1 MLANLFA
8 ASLLASGMATAADS
22 CSILVYHR
30 FGDTAA
36 DSMTTTTAVFVQQLT
51 QLRAHGYRIVPLA
64 DLLASLPPGH
74 GLAGKLVAITVDDGH
89 GSVFFDLFPAVQRL
103 NVPVTL
109 FIYPSAIG
117 NAPYALTWA
126 QLRSMTASKLVSI
139 GAHTYWHPDFRVE
152 RRRLT
157 PDAYARFVQFQLTR
171 PRTVLQERLGIDVTL
186 LAWPYGISDEALR
199 RAAQDS
205 GYTAAFALGNRNASG
220 KDTPYALPCHMVVD
234 AVGGQALLARIA
246 KGPAC
251 TP

>member
-1 MLANLFA
+1 MLDYLVA
-8 ASLLASGMATAADS
+8 ASLLASGTPASAAS

-36 DSMTTTTAVFVQQLT
+36 DSMTTTTAVFAQQLT

-64 DLLASLPPGH
+64 DLVASLSPDH
-74 GLAGKLVAITVDDGH
+74 GQAGKLIAITVDDGH
-89 GSVFFDLFPAVQRL
+89 RSVFFDLFPAIQRL

-117 NAPYALTWA
+117 NASYALTWA

-152 RRRLT
+152 RGRLT
-157 PDAYARFVQFQLTR
+157 PEAYARFVQFQLTR
-171 PRTVLQERLGIDVTL
+171 PRAVLQERLGVDVAF

-220 KDTPYALPCHMVVD
+220 KDPRYALPRHMVVD

-246 KGPAC
+246 RGPAC

>member
-1 MLANLFA
+1 VLANLFA
-8 ASLLASGMATAADS
+8 ASLLASGMATPADS

-36 DSMTTTTAVFVQQLT
+36 DSMTTTTAVLVQQLT

-64 DLLASLPPGH
+64 DLVTALSPGH
-74 GLAGKLVAITVDDGH
+74 GQPGKLIAITVDDGH
-89 GSVFFDLFPAVQRL
+89 RSVFSALFPAVQRL

-109 FIYPSAIG
+109 FIYPSAIN
-117 NAPYALTWA
+117 NAPYALTWE
-126 QLRSMTASKLVSI
+126 QLRSMTASSLVSI

-157 PDAYARFVQFQLTR
+157 PEAYARFVQFQLTR
-171 PRTVLQERLGIDVTL
+171 SRTVLQERLGIDVTL

-220 KDTPYALPCHMVVD
+220 KDPQYALPRHMVVD

-246 KGPAC
+246 NGPAC